1 MALGNNLKRVKKD
14 TLIPDKKN
22 ESTAKPKAKKM
33 AAAKSKK
40 EAQAK
45 IVKGATPK
53 IETKPKT
60 VKEAAPKK
68 EKKVAAPVEV
78 AEVKET
84 ITPSKPVMAANL
96 EEKVLLGGDEGSAIT
111 AKLIPSRRK
120 SVRKT
125 KLVFEGS
132 LGLLEAEAIKDCLMT
147 TFNEYDIIDIQLLN
161 ITQLDI
167 IPVQMI
173 KTFVGHY
180 PDKKITVDS
189 DLPFDIKIIVERA
202 GFSSFM
208 FKEEVA

>member
-1 MALGNNLKRVKKD
+1 
-14 TLIPDKKN
+14 
-22 ESTAKPKAKKM
+22 
-33 AAAKSKK
+33 
-40 EAQAK
+40 
-45 IVKGATPK
+45 
-53 IETKPKT
+53 
-60 VKEAAPKK
+60 
-68 EKKVAAPVEV
+68 
-78 AEVKET
+78 
-84 ITPSKPVMAANL
+84 
-96 EEKVLLGGDEGSAIT
+96 
-111 AKLIPSRRK
+111 
-120 SVRKT
+120 
-125 KLVFEGS
+125 
-132 LGLLEAEAIKDCLMT
+132 MT